1 MNWEKNWFLKFKVL
15 RRKLDVNR
23 LKTVPNNLGK
33 LSDSAD
39 NAVVKYTMYSNLDLK
54 VKCIVVST
62 PSTTR
67 LINKT
72 K

>member
-33 LSDSAD
+33 LSDSTD
-39 NAVVKYTMYSNLDLK
+39 NAVVKYTMYSNLIL
-54 VKCIVVST
+54 KCIVV
-62 PSTTR
+62 
-67 LINKT
+67 
-72 K
+72 